1 MNIRGKGNYRIA
13 VEEAIIKVECWM
25 SGLREKVG
33 PMQYFQEEGGL
44 GRRVEEP
51 FTQKISWEA
60 VDIFWEQFWEQSSYH
75 KNGSSR
81 KEPGSEGS

>member
-1 MNIRGKGNYRIA
+1 
-13 VEEAIIKVECWM
+13 M

-33 PMQYFQEEGGL
+33 PKQYFQEEGRL

-60 VDIFWEQFWEQSSYH
+60 VDIFWEQSSYH
-75 KNGSSR
+75 KNDPR
-81 KEPGSEGS
+81 KEPGSEVS